1 MAAGANRGNFPADMT
16 KITRRSLLKI
26 SGGTLLAAP
35 LFYIAT
41 PVHALR
47 QSIDTK
53 PAPHPFGRAIAGN
66 WIVREEPS
74 IKAKVVRKLARNDV
88 VDLLGQAESDE
99 SPAAYNKIWYQL
111 ADGWSHSGQL
121 QPCENSLN
129 EPLASVAPEQVVWGE
144 LTVPLTQ
151 ARVAPDEKAR
161 APWTHYF
168 GTTHQVMEVVQGA
181 DGKPWYRI
189 SDGIT
194 KNLHVPAEHIRIIAP
209 DEFTPLMP
217 DVPLENKR
225 IEVDLKNQ
233 TVHVFA
239 GDEEVHTA
247 RCATGSSFK
256 QADGTVRSFGT
267 TPGDH
272 RIYMKTPSQRMYDGV
287 GEGESRSYDLP
298 GIAWISYFTSSGI
311 AFHSTYW
318 HNDYGKPRSH
328 GCVNLTPEDAK
339 YIYRFTMP
347 ATPYEQRWTR
357 SAKRDEGTL
366 IKVF

>member
-1 MAAGANRGNFPADMT
+1 MT

-26 SGGTLLAAP
+26 SSSALLTAP

-41 PVHALR
+41 PAHALR
-47 QSIDTK
+47 QRSETK
-53 PAPHPFGRAIAGN
+53 PAPHTLARAIARN

-74 IKAKVVRKLARNDV
+74 IKAKVVRKLARNEV
-88 VDLLGQAESDE
+88 VDLLGQTESDE

-121 QPCENSLN
+121 QPCENTLN
-129 EPLASVAPEQVVWGE
+129 EPIASVAPEQVLWGE
-144 LTVPLTQ
+144 LTVPFSL

-168 GTTHQVMEVVQGA
+168 GTTHQVLEVVTGA

-189 SDGIT
+189 SDGIL
-194 KNLHVPAEHIRIIAP
+194 KSLHVPAEHIRIIQP
-209 DEFTPLMP
+209 DEFMP
-217 DVPLENKR
+217 IMPEVPLENKR
-225 IEVDLKNQ
+225 VEVDLKTQ
-233 TVHVFA
+233 TTRVFA
-239 GDEEVHTA
+239 GDEVVLTA
-247 RCATGSSFK
+247 RCSTGSAFR

-267 TPGDH
+267 TPGTH
-272 RIYMKTPSQRMYDGV
+272 HVYMKTPSQRMYDGV
-287 GEGESRSYDLP
+287 GEGEARSYDLP

-339 YIYRFTMP
+339 FIYRFTMP
-347 ATPYEQRWTR
+347 ATPYDQRWTR
-357 SAKRDEGTL
+357 IAKRDEGTL
-366 IKVF
+366 IKVY